1 MRESGQRSL
10 KPADHV
16 FPCNPAVKA
25 GNGASST
32 ACKIHDHLRSFISK
46 RLMPTMFPALGWEGS
61 GAMEMKLWIP
71 SLRVMVRW
79 GTQMSGLDNVA
90 WRAPRR
96 TPEKHRGRAPS
107 PAQPGG
113 DNQCVALRSWIVSS
127 QKIHGSLNLH
137 YLRMWPYLDLESL
150 QR

>member
-1 MRESGQRSL
+1 MLESGQRSL

-46 RLMPTMFPALGWEGS
+46 RLMPMMFPALGWEGS
-61 GAMEMKLWIP
+61 GAMEMKLWIL
-71 SLRVMVRW
+71 SLRVTVRW

-90 WRAPRR
+90 WRGLGR
-96 TPEKHRGRAPS
+96 TPEKRREKGTQPS
-107 PAQPGG
+107 SARRWQSICGFKELNGVPPQKRYVG
-113 DNQCVALRSWIVSS
+113 VLTSS
-127 QKIHGSLNLH
+127 TSECGLI
-137 YLRMWPYLDLESL
+137 WT
-150 QR
+150 